1 MSTDILSKLCTFQ
14 LISIIFFQT
23 GCPSSERSKKAMPVL
38 CSQRPFGP
46 GLLRNMK
53 SILDLASYLN
63 DLTLIGQDGQFAY
76 SGFLIGAIS
85 PLLQSL
91 EKSQTMTVPAV
102 IMLPDFTR
110 AQIATFFSHLTSD
123 SGPKTIEDQIL
134 FKSLLSLLGQTDN
147 YQLETT
153 KDDSKS
159 ELDDEDTLPL
169 AEIDAQGSPEPVQ
182 LPKIQKIKIPSQRK
196 KIFKG
201 KYII

>member
-1 MSTDILSKLCTFQ
+1 MPTYILSKLCTFQ

-102 IMLPDFTR
+102 IMLPDFTT

-159 ELDDEDTLPL
+159 ELDDQDTLPL
-169 AEIDAQGSPEPVQ
+169 AEIDAQSSPEPVQ
-182 LPKIQKIKIPSQRK
+182 LPKIQKIPSQRK

-201 KYII
+201 K

>member
-1 MSTDILSKLCTFQ
+1 
-14 LISIIFFQT
+14 
-23 GCPSSERSKKAMPVL
+23 MPVL

-53 SILDLASYLN
+53 SVLDLASYLN

-102 IMLPDFTR
+102 IMLPDFTT

-134 FKSLLSLLGQTDN
+134 FKSLLSLFGQTDN

-153 KDDSKS
+153 IGDSKS
-159 ELDDEDTLPL
+159 ELDDQDSLPL

-182 LPKIQKIKIPSQRK
+182 LPKIQKIPSQRK

-201 KYII
+201 KCTKYLFR